1 MDFKNLLWE
10 ISDNILLLTINRA
23 DKLNALNSE
32 TILEIQSAFT
42 EARKTPD
49 LKGIIITGAGE
60 KAFVAG
66 ADISEFSGINMENAK
81 ALAQRGQ
88 DIFFLIEH
96 TAIPVIAVVNGFA
109 LGGGCELSMAC
120 HLRIATPNAMFGQ
133 PEVNLGIIA
142 GYGGTQ
148 RLIQYIGKAKALEL
162 HLTADMIDAQTALN
176 LGLLNYIEADKTAAL
191 EKAKSIIQ
199 KIATKGPVAIAKVI
213 ECTNAYYKD
222 GVDGF
227 DYEVNAFASLFH
239 TEDVKEG
246 VSAFLEKR
254 KPEFKGK

>member
-32 TILEIQSAFT
+32 TILEIQAAFT
-42 EARKTPD
+42 EARKIPD

-96 TAIPVIAVVNGFA
+96 TTIPVIAVVNGFA

-120 HLRIATPNAMFGQ
+120 HLRIATPNAKFGQ

>member
-32 TILEIQSAFT
+32 TILEIQTAFT
-42 EARKTPD
+42 AARKTPD

-120 HLRIATPNAMFGQ
+120 HLRIATPNAKFGQ

-191 EKAKSIIQ
+191 EKAKSIIH

>member
-96 TAIPVIAVVNGFA
+96 TTIPVIAVVNGFA

-120 HLRIATPNAMFGQ
+120 HLRIATPNAKFGQ

>member
-32 TILEIQSAFT
+32 TILEIQAAFT

-120 HLRIATPNAMFGQ
+120 HLRIATPNAKFGQ

-176 LGLLNYIEADKTAAL
+176 LGLLNYIEADKMAAL

>member
-32 TILEIQSAFT
+32 TILEIQAAFT
-42 EARKTPD
+42 AARKTPD

-81 ALAQRGQ
+81 DLAQRGQ
-88 DIFFLIEH
+88 DIFFFIEH

-120 HLRIATPNAMFGQ
+120 HLRIATPNAKFGQ

>member
-32 TILEIQSAFT
+32 TILEIQAAFT

-96 TAIPVIAVVNGFA
+96 TTIPVIAVVNGFA

-120 HLRIATPNAMFGQ
+120 HLRIATPNAKFGQ

>member
-1 MDFKNLLWE
+1 MEFKNLLWE
-10 ISDNILLLTINRA
+10 ITDNILLLTVNRA
-23 DKLNALNSE
+23 DKLNALNGE
-32 TILEIQSAFT
+32 TILEIQAAFT
-42 EARKTPD
+42 EAKKTVG
-49 LKGIIITGAGE
+49 LKGIIVTGAGE

-66 ADISEFSGINMENAK
+66 ADISEFHALDMQQAK
-81 ALAQRGQ
+81 ALAQRGH

-96 TAIPVIAVVNGFA
+96 MQIPVIAVVNGFA

-120 HLRIATPNAMFGQ
+120 HMRVATANAKFGQ

-148 RLIQYIGKAKALEL
+148 RLIQYIGKSKALEL

-176 LGLLNYIEADKTAAL
+176 LGLLNYIETDKTAAL
-191 EKAKSIIQ
+191 EKAKTIIN
-199 KIATKGPVAIAKVI
+199 KIATKGPVAVAKVI

-227 DYEVNAFASLFH
+227 DFEVNAFASLFH
-239 TEDVKEG
+239 TDDVKEG

>member
-32 TILEIQSAFT
+32 TILEIQAAFT
-42 EARKTPD
+42 AARKTPD

-120 HLRIATPNAMFGQ
+120 HLRIATPNAKFGQ

-176 LGLLNYIEADKTAAL
+176 LGLLNYIEADKMAAL

>member
-1 MDFKNLLWE
+1 MEFKNLLWE
-10 ISDNILLLTINRA
+10 ITDNILLLTINRA
-23 DKLNALNSE
+23 DKLNALNGE
-32 TILEIQSAFT
+32 TILEIQTAFL
-42 EARKTPD
+42 EAKKTQG
-49 LKGIIITGAGE
+49 LKGIIVTGAGE

-66 ADISEFSGINMENAK
+66 ADISEFQALDMQQAK
-81 ALAQRGQ
+81 ALAQRGH
-88 DIFFLIEH
+88 DIFFLVEH
-96 TAIPVIAVVNGFA
+96 MQIPVIAVVNGFA

-120 HLRIATPNAMFGQ
+120 HMRVATANAKFGQ

-148 RLIQYIGKAKALEL
+148 RLIQYIGKSKALEL

-176 LGLLNYIEADKTAAL
+176 LGLLNYVEADKTAAL
-191 EKAKSIIQ
+191 EKAKTIIN
-199 KIATKGPVAIAKVI
+199 KIATKGPVAVAKVI

>member
-32 TILEIQSAFT
+32 TILEIQAAFT
-42 EARKTPD
+42 AARKTPD

-120 HLRIATPNAMFGQ
+120 HLRIATPNAKFGQ

-176 LGLLNYIEADKTAAL
+176 LGLLNAPMHTTKTAWMVL
-191 EKAKSIIQ
+191 TTKSMHLRHCFTP
-199 KIATKGPVAIAKVI
+199 KM
-213 ECTNAYYKD
+213 
-222 GVDGF
+222 
-227 DYEVNAFASLFH
+227 
-239 TEDVKEG
+239 
-246 VSAFLEKR
+246 
-254 KPEFKGK
+254 

>member
-1 MDFKNLLWE
+1 MEFKNLLWE
-10 ISDNILLLTINRA
+10 INQGVLTLTINRA

-32 TILEIQSAFT
+32 TLLEIQAAFT
-42 EARKTPD
+42 EAKKTD
-49 LKGIIITGAGE
+49 GLKGIILTGAGE

-66 ADISEFSGINMENAK
+66 ADISEFKDLDIHMAK
-81 ALAQRGQ
+81 TLAQRGH
-88 DIFFLIEH
+88 DIFFSIEH
-96 TAIPVIAVVNGFA
+96 MPVPVIAVVNGFA

-120 HLRIATPNAMFGQ
+120 HMRIATPNAKFGQ

-176 LGLLNYIEADKTAAL
+176 LGLVNYVEPDKNMAINMATA
-191 EKAKSIIQ
+191 IIQ
-199 KIATKGPVAIAKVI
+199 KISSKGPVAVAKVI
-213 ECTNAYYKD
+213 ECTNAFFKE

-227 DYEVNAFASLFH
+227 AYEVNAFADIFK
-239 TEDVKEG
+239 TEDVREG

>member
-109 LGGGCELSMAC
+109 L
-120 HLRIATPNAMFGQ
+120 
-133 PEVNLGIIA
+133 
-142 GYGGTQ
+142 
-148 RLIQYIGKAKALEL
+148 
-162 HLTADMIDAQTALN
+162 
-176 LGLLNYIEADKTAAL
+176 
-191 EKAKSIIQ
+191 
-199 KIATKGPVAIAKVI
+199 
-213 ECTNAYYKD
+213 
-222 GVDGF
+222 
-227 DYEVNAFASLFH
+227 
-239 TEDVKEG
+239 
-246 VSAFLEKR
+246 
-254 KPEFKGK
+254 

>member
-32 TILEIQSAFT
+32 TILEIQAAFT
-42 EARKTPD
+42 AARKTPD

-120 HLRIATPNAMFGQ
+120 HLRIATPNAKFGQ

-222 GVDGF
+222 SVDGF

>member
-32 TILEIQSAFT
+32 TILEIQSAFM

-120 HLRIATPNAMFGQ
+120 HLRIATPNAKFGQ

>member
-1 MDFKNLLWE
+1 MEFKNLLWE
-10 ISDNILLLTINRA
+10 ITDNILLLTINRA
-23 DKLNALNSE
+23 DKLNALNGE
-32 TILEIQSAFT
+32 TILEIQAAFT
-42 EARKTPD
+42 EAKKTAG
-49 LKGIIITGAGE
+49 LKGIIVTGAGE

-66 ADISEFSGINMENAK
+66 ADISEFHALDMQQAK
-81 ALAQRGQ
+81 ALAQRGH

-96 TAIPVIAVVNGFA
+96 MQIPVIAVVNGFA

-120 HLRIATPNAMFGQ
+120 HMRVATANAKFGQ

-148 RLIQYIGKAKALEL
+148 RLIQYIGKSKALEL

-176 LGLLNYIEADKTAAL
+176 LGLLNYIETDKTAAL
-191 EKAKSIIQ
+191 EKAKTIIN
-199 KIATKGPVAIAKVI
+199 KIATKGPVAVAKVI

-227 DYEVNAFASLFH
+227 DFEVNAFASLFH

-246 VSAFLEKR
+246 VTAFLEKR

>member
-32 TILEIQSAFT
+32 TILEVQAAFT

-81 ALAQRGQ
+81 DLAQRGQ

-120 HLRIATPNAMFGQ
+120 HLRIATPNAKFGQ

>member
-32 TILEIQSAFT
+32 TILEIQAAFT

>member
-32 TILEIQSAFT
+32 TILEIQAAFT
-42 EARKTPD
+42 EARKIPD

>member
-120 HLRIATPNAMFGQ
+120 HLRIATPNAKFGQ

-176 LGLLNYIEADKTAAL
+176 LGLLNYIEADKMAAL

>member
-1 MDFKNLLWE
+1 MEFKNLLWE
-10 ISDNILLLTINRA
+10 ITDNILLLTINRA
-23 DKLNALNSE
+23 DKLNALNGE
-32 TILEIQSAFT
+32 TILEIQAAFT
-42 EARKTPD
+42 EAKKTAG
-49 LKGIIITGAGE
+49 LKGIIVTGAGE

-66 ADISEFSGINMENAK
+66 ADISEFHALDMQQAK
-81 ALAQRGQ
+81 ALAQRGH
-88 DIFFLIEH
+88 DIFFLIEQMQ
-96 TAIPVIAVVNGFA
+96 IPVIAVVNGFA

-120 HLRIATPNAMFGQ
+120 HMRVATANAKFGQ

-148 RLIQYIGKAKALEL
+148 RLIQYIGKSKALEL

-176 LGLLNYIEADKTAAL
+176 LGLLNYIEADKTTAL
-191 EKAKSIIQ
+191 EKAKTIIN
-199 KIATKGPVAIAKVI
+199 KIATKGPVAVAKVI

-227 DYEVNAFASLFH
+227 DFEGNAFASLFH

-246 VSAFLEKR
+246 VTAFLEKR